1 MRDGLTDTVGSGK
14 RQEDIEA
21 AIVKSRGREIKTTGA
36 VSGPRFPVLRR
47 IVGNNELSG
56 GMDRVGSEVKG
67 SRVEAVP
74 GREGRIKGPR
84 AEMVES

>member
-1 MRDGLTDTVGSGK
+1 MTDAVGSGK
-14 RQEDIEA
+14 SQENIEA
-21 AIVKSRGREIKTTGA
+21 AIVQSRGREIKPTGA

-56 GMDRVGSEVKG
+56 GMERVGSEVERT
-67 SRVEAVP
+67 RVEAVP

-84 AEMVES
+84 AEMV